1 MGRFPSP
8 HRASAAIGKRMGWTA
23 TLTGAGAA
31 LALLL
36 VSGVLNARRGIGRLS
51 LVPWD
56 YLMILSAILLIA
68 ALVRMAILWRDGW
81 PL

>member
-1 MGRFPSP
+1 M
-8 HRASAAIGKRMGWTA
+8 
-23 TLTGAGAA
+23 TLAGAGAA
-31 LALLL
+31 LTLLL
-36 VSGVLNARRGIGRLS
+36 VSGFLQARRGIGRLS

-68 ALVRMAILWRDGW
+68 CLARMGILWRDGW

>member
-1 MGRFPSP
+1 MGLFGSSN
-8 HRASAAIGKRMGWTA
+8 RASAAIGKRMGWTA
-23 TLTGAGAA
+23 TLAGAGAA

-36 VSGVLNARRGIGRLS
+36 LSGFAQARRGIGRLS

-56 YLMILSAILLIA
+56 YLMILAAILLLA
-68 ALVRMAILWRDGW
+68 ALVHMAILWRDGW

>member
-1 MGRFPSP
+1 
-8 HRASAAIGKRMGWTA
+8 MGWST
-23 TLTGAGAA
+23 TLAGAGAA
-31 LALLL
+31 LMLLL
-36 VSGVLNARRGIGRLS
+36 VSGFLQARRGIGRLS

-68 ALVRMAILWRDGW
+68 CLGRIVILWRDGW

>member
-1 MGRFPSP
+1 
-8 HRASAAIGKRMGWTA
+8 MGWST
-23 TLTGAGAA
+23 TLAGAGSA

-36 VSGVLNARRGIGRLS
+36 LAGFLQARRGIGRLS

-56 YLMILSAILLIA
+56 YLMILAAILLIM
-68 ALVRMAILWRDGW
+68 ALVRMAVLWRDGW